1 LKVKKPRKFEIKNAY
16 TIKEDEMNTSA
27 TVKGGSTVDKKIV
40 SISSKRQITIPQKFF
55 AMLGFSDEAECI
67 VRGNELVI
75 RPARQ
80 NAGGEFAEQIL
91 AGDSDDVSANFAMGM
106 GCLIEKKYLRA
117 RKHLEKCLSRRPD
130 EPAVLNNLAVVE
142 LRLGRTDLAEE
153 YALKALKLYPDSLE
167 IKSTLRHIQAARPPK
182 N

>member
-1 LKVKKPRKFEIKNAY
+1 MKVKKPRKFEIKFAY

-27 TVKGGSTVDKKIV
+27 TVKGGSTMDKKIV

-91 AGDSDDVSANFAMGM
+91 AD
-106 GCLIEKKYLRA
+106 LIA
-117 RKHLEKCLSRRPD
+117 QGLEGAELLKQFKAKQAKVR
-130 EPAVLNNLAVVE
+130 PAVEAMIAE
-142 LRLGRTDLAEE
+142 AEE
-153 YALKALKLYPDSLE
+153 AAHGSGDY
-167 IKSTLRHIQAARPPK
+167 STYDDIFGDEEELDD
-182 N
+182 